1 MMNLKKSRFTEA
13 QILGLL
19 KQAQAGMPVKEQC
32 RQDGLGDARLYKW
45 RA

>member
-1 MMNLKKSRFTEA
+1 
-13 QILGLL
+13 
-19 KQAQAGMPVKEQC
+19 MPVKEQC